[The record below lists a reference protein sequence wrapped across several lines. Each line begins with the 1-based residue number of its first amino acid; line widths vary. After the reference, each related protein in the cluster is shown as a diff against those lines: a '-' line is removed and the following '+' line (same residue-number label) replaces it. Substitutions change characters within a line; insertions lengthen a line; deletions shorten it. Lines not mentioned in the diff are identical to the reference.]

1 MLDIESGVSGEQT
14 PLLGQRGKL
23 SERDDMT
30 VYRYGLKSG
39 VCSPLTPLG
48 TGSVCSP
55 LVRSHGRLACLDR
68 TLQATTSAGPSW
80 RSALGRVTSDPE
92 AAPDVQFF

>member
-1 MLDIESGVSGEQT
+1 MLDIESGVSGDQT

-48 TGSVCSP
+48 TGCSVCSL
-55 LVRSHGRLACLDR
+55 LVRSHGRTACLGC
-68 TLQATTSAGPSW
+68 TLK
-80 RSALGRVTSDPE
+80 GRPQLLRVLPE
-92 AAPDVQFF
+92 GQR

>member
-48 TGSVCSP
+48 TG
-55 LVRSHGRLACLDR
+55 
-68 TLQATTSAGPSW
+68 
-80 RSALGRVTSDPE
+80 RSAASPVLIVLCRPQLPRVLPGGQVWGGWRPTPKSHPMCKFLE
-92 AAPDVQFF
+92 G

>member
-1 MLDIESGVSGEQT
+1 MLGIESGVSGEQT

-39 VCSPLTPLG
+39 VCSSLTPLG
-48 TGSVCSP
+48 TGRSVGS
-55 LVRSHGRLACLDR
+55 LAYLDR
-68 TLQATTSAGPSW
+68 TLRATTFAGPSR
-80 RSALGRVTSDPE
+80 RSALGGSGPTPKSHPMCNFL
-92 AAPDVQFF
+92 QG